1 LFPEECK
8 LATKSPRRW
17 IALAP
22 GKLRFLSL
30 CQKAEERAMIVTS
43 SSGSSSYTGYT
54 DRSAKSGS
62 DPFVLDENR
71 KQESGNSQGN
81 ALTSGDTSFSAKLA
95 AMFLVPER
103 PESETGQD
111 ALEASADESAYSQY
125 EQEFMDLAD
134 KTLAERIRDQ
144 YLKDNDLTE
153 DEVNAMSPE
162 DRKAVEDD
170 IRNAILEAMGV
181 NEDKQAIAVTI
192 NVPNATDV
200 AAKNADDE
208 TALL

>member
-1 LFPEECK
+1 
-8 LATKSPRRW
+8 
-17 IALAP
+17 
-22 GKLRFLSL
+22 
-30 CQKAEERAMIVTS
+30 MIVTS
-43 SSGSSSYTGYT
+43 SSNSSAYAGYT
-54 DRSAKSGS
+54 DRSAKSGT
-62 DPFVLDENR
+62 DMFVLDENR
-71 KQESGNSQGN
+71 QQGSGSNSQGN

-103 PESETGQD
+103 PEAETAKDASETGT
-111 ALEASADESAYSQY
+111 EKSAYSQY

-134 KTLAERIRDQ
+134 KTLAERIREQ

-153 DEVNAMSPE
+153 DDVNAMSPE

-192 NVPNATDV
+192 NVPNATDFV
-200 AAKNADDE
+200 AKNAEDE
-208 TALL
+208 TQL

>member
-1 LFPEECK
+1 
-8 LATKSPRRW
+8 
-17 IALAP
+17 
-22 GKLRFLSL
+22 
-30 CQKAEERAMIVTS
+30 MIVTS
-43 SSGSSSYTGYT
+43 SSSSSAYTGSAG
-54 DRSAKSGS
+54 RSATSGTEM
-62 DPFVLDENR
+62 FVLDENR
-71 KQESGNSQGN
+71 QQGSGSNSQGN

-103 PESETGQD
+103 PEAETAKDAIETGT
-111 ALEASADESAYSQY
+111 ETSAYSQY

-134 KTLAERIRDQ
+134 KTLAERIREQ

-153 DEVNAMSPE
+153 DDVNAMSPE

-192 NVPNATDV
+192 NVPNATDFV
-200 AAKNADDE
+200 AKSAEDE
-208 TALL
+208 TQL